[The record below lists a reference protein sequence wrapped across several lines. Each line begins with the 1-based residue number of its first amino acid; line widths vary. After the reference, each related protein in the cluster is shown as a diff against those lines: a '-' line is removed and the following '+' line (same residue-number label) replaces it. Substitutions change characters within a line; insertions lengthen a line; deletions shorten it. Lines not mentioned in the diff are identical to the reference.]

1 MSEAKFQVGD
11 WVRVEDGLSEGA
23 TGHIVGPAKR
33 SEIGVPMWKVVLAG
47 LRTRIVR
54 EDFLRLMECPG
65 RPKDT
70 YLMMESGTLREVEVP
85 NKEWLLDERIR
96 LLERLVLEQK
106 ATIAEL
112 QKNIGTLEKQVDL
125 LWGR

>member
-23 TGHIVGPAKR
+23 TGHIEGPAKV
-33 SEIGVPMWKVVLAG
+33 SEIGVPMWNVALTG
-47 LRTRIVR
+47 LRTRTVR
-54 EDFLRLMECPG
+54 EDFLRLME
-65 RPKDT
+65 RPVRTKDT
-70 YLMMESGTLREVEVP
+70 YLMMQDGALREVEVP
-85 NKEWLLDERIR
+85 NKAWLLDERIR

-112 QKNIGTLEKQVDL
+112 QKNVDTLERQVDL
-125 LWGR
+125 LRER